1 MLNDGGTDSLN
12 VSVCI
17 KRVPDTEAHIRID
30 QTGTDI
36 DNAGIKYIISPYD
49 EFAIEAGL
57 RVKEK
62 MEGGEVSLLT
72 VGTNEAQETL
82 RNGLAMGADKATLL
96 RADSYMDGL
105 GTAKALAVELRDLDA
120 QLILFGVKAA
130 GSDQQQVGP
139 MVATLLDIPCVTE
152 ISSFEFGE
160 GVVTCQRQ
168 IEGGIEVVEVDL
180 PAVLTIT
187 KGEYEPRYASL
198 KGIMAAKRK
207 PLEEREADF
216 SQPGI
221 HIERL
226 NEPTTRGSGCIL
238 EDGPDAA
245 AELVRLLREEANAL

>member
-1 MLNDGGTDSLN
+1 MN

-30 QTGTDI
+30 QTGTYI
-36 DNAGIKYIISPYD
+36 DNGGIKYIISPYD

-62 MEGGEVSLLT
+62 MESGEVSLLT

-105 GTAKALAVELRDLDA
+105 GTAKALAVELKDSDA

-139 MVATLLDIPCVTE
+139 MVATLLGISCVTE
-152 ISSFEFGE
+152 VSSFEFGD
-160 GVVTCQRQ
+160 GVVTCHRE
-168 IEGGIEVVEVDL
+168 IEGGIEVGEADL

-226 NEPTTRGSGCIL
+226 SEPTTRGSGCIL
-238 EDGPDAA
+238 EDSPDAV

>member
-1 MLNDGGTDSLN
+1 MLSDGGTDSLK
-12 VSVCI
+12 VVVCI
-17 KRVPDTEAHIRID
+17 KRVPDTETHIRISE
-30 QTGTDI
+30 TGTDI
-36 DNAGIKYIISPYD
+36 DTRGVKYIISPYD

-57 RVKEK
+57 RVKEN

-72 VGTNEAQETL
+72 VGASEAQETL

-105 GTAKALAVELRDLDA
+105 GTAKALAVELKNSNA

-139 MVATLLDIPCVTE
+139 MVATLLDLPCVTGV
-152 ISSFEFGE
+152 SSFKFGDT
-160 GVVTCQRQ
+160 VVICRRE
-168 IEGGIEVVEVDL
+168 IDGRVEVVEADL

-207 PLEEREADF
+207 PLEEREATF
-216 SQPGI
+216 NQSGIRIEKLSQP
-221 HIERL
+221 
-226 NEPTTRGSGCIL
+226 PTRGAGRIL
-238 EDGPDAA
+238 EDGPDAVP
-245 AELVRLLREEANAL
+245 ELVRLLREEANAL

>member
-1 MLNDGGTDSLN
+1 MN

-105 GTAKALAVELRDLDA
+105 GTAKALAVELRDSDA

>member
-1 MLNDGGTDSLN
+1 MLNNGGTDSLN
-12 VSVCI
+12 VIVCI
-17 KRVPDTEAHIRID
+17 KRVPDTEAHIRINE
-30 QTGTDI
+30 TGTDI
-36 DNAGIKYIISPYD
+36 DNGGVKYIISPYD

-72 VGTNEAQETL
+72 VATSEAQETL

-105 GTAKALAVELRDLDA
+105 GTAKALAAELRDS
-120 QLILFGVKAA
+120 AA

-139 MVATLLDIPCVTE
+139 MVATLLGIPCVTE
-152 ISSFEFGE
+152 VSSFEFGE
-160 GVVTCQRQ
+160 GVVTCQRE
-168 IEGGIEVVEVDL
+168 IEGGIEVVEADL

-207 PLEEREADF
+207 PLEEREAEL
-216 SQPGI
+216 SQPGL

-226 NEPTTRGSGCIL
+226 SEPTTRESGSVL
-238 EDGPDAA
+238 EDSPDAV

>member
-1 MLNDGGTDSLN
+1 MLNNGGIDSLN
-12 VSVCI
+12 VIVCI
-17 KRVPDTEAHIRID
+17 KRVPDTEAHIRINE
-30 QTGTDI
+30 TGTDI
-36 DNAGIKYIISPYD
+36 DNGGVKYIISPYD

-72 VGTNEAQETL
+72 VATSEAQETL

-105 GTAKALAVELRDLDA
+105 GTAKALAAELRDSDA

-139 MVATLLDIPCVTE
+139 MVATLLGIPCVTE
-152 ISSFEFGE
+152 VSSFEFGE
-160 GVVTCQRQ
+160 GVVTCQRE
-168 IEGGIEVVEVDL
+168 IEGGIEVVEADL

-207 PLEEREADF
+207 PLEEREAEV
-216 SQPGI
+216 SQPGL

-226 NEPTTRGSGCIL
+226 SEPTTRESGCVL
-238 EDGPDAA
+238 EDSPDAV

>member
-96 RADSYMDGL
+96 RADSYIDGL
-105 GTAKALAVELRDLDA
+105 GTAKALAVELRDSDA

>member
-105 GTAKALAVELRDLDA
+105 GTAKALAVELRDSNA

-152 ISSFEFGE
+152 VSSFEFGE
-160 GVVTCQRQ
+160 GVVTCQRA

-216 SQPGI
+216 SQPDI

>member
-105 GTAKALAVELRDLDA
+105 GTAKALAVEIKDSDA

-139 MVATLLDIPCVTE
+139 MVATLLGISCVTE
-152 ISSFEFGE
+152 VSSFELGD
-160 GVVTCQRQ
+160 GVVTCHRE
-168 IEGGIEVVEVDL
+168 IEGGIEVVEADL

-216 SQPGI
+216 SQPDI

>member
-1 MLNDGGTDSLN
+1 MN

-36 DNAGIKYIISPYD
+36 DNGGIKYIISPYD

-105 GTAKALAVELRDLDA
+105 GTAKALAVEL
-120 QLILFGVKAA
+120 
-130 GSDQQQVGP
+130 
-139 MVATLLDIPCVTE
+139 
-152 ISSFEFGE
+152 
-160 GVVTCQRQ
+160 
-168 IEGGIEVVEVDL
+168 
-180 PAVLTIT
+180 
-187 KGEYEPRYASL
+187 
-198 KGIMAAKRK
+198 AKRK
-207 PLEEREADF
+207 ITVNCVAPGLIDTEMTDDLPLDEALKIVPMQRVGRVEEVAGTVRFLMSE
-216 SQPGI
+216 
-221 HIERL
+221 
-226 NEPTTRGSGCIL
+226 
-238 EDGPDAA
+238 DAA
-245 AELVRLLREEANAL
+245 YITRQVISVNGGMY

>member
-1 MLNDGGTDSLN
+1 MN

-36 DNAGIKYIISPYD
+36 DNGGIKYIISPYD

-62 MEGGEVSLLT
+62 MEVGEVSLLT

-105 GTAKALAVELRDLDA
+105 GTAKALAVELKDSDA

-139 MVATLLDIPCVTE
+139 MVATLLGISCVTE
-152 ISSFEFGE
+152 VSSFEFGD
-160 GVVTCQRQ
+160 GVVTCHRE
-168 IEGGIEVVEVDL
+168 IEGGIEVVEADL

-226 NEPTTRGSGCIL
+226 SEPTTRGSGCIL
-238 EDGPDAA
+238 EDSPDAV

>member
-1 MLNDGGTDSLN
+1 MN

-36 DNAGIKYIISPYD
+36 DNGGIKYIISPYD

-105 GTAKALAVELRDLDA
+105 GTAKALAVELRDSDA

>member
-1 MLNDGGTDSLN
+1 
-12 VSVCI
+12 
-17 KRVPDTEAHIRID
+17 
-30 QTGTDI
+30 
-36 DNAGIKYIISPYD
+36 
-49 EFAIEAGL
+49 
-57 RVKEK
+57 
-62 MEGGEVSLLT
+62 MEGGEVSLRT
-72 VGTNEAQETL
+72 VGTKEAQEPL

-105 GTAKALAVELRDLDA
+105 GTAKALAVELKDSDA

-139 MVATLLDIPCVTE
+139 MVATLLGISCVTE
-152 ISSFEFGE
+152 VSSFEFGD
-160 GVVTCQRQ
+160 GVVTCHRE
-168 IEGGIEVVEVDL
+168 IEGGIEVVEADL

-226 NEPTTRGSGCIL
+226 SEPTTRGSGCIL
-238 EDGPDAA
+238 EDSPDAV

>member
-105 GTAKALAVELRDLDA
+105 GTAKALAVELRDSDA

-139 MVATLLDIPCVTE
+139 MVATLLGISCVTE
-152 ISSFEFGE
+152 VSSFEFGD
-160 GVVTCQRQ
+160 GVVTCHRE
-168 IEGGIEVVEVDL
+168 IEGGIEVVEADL
-180 PAVLTIT
+180 PAVL
-187 KGEYEPRYASL
+187 SL
-198 KGIMAAKRK
+198 
-207 PLEEREADF
+207 
-216 SQPGI
+216 I
-221 HIERL
+221 HI
-226 NEPTTRGSGCIL
+226 
-238 EDGPDAA
+238 
-245 AELVRLLREEANAL
+245 

>member
-12 VSVCI
+12 VIICI
-17 KRVPDTEAHIRID
+17 KRVPDTETHIRVD

-36 DNAGIKYIISPYD
+36 DTGGVKYIISPYD

-57 RVKEK
+57 RVKEN

-72 VGTNEAQETL
+72 VGNSEAQETL
-82 RNGLAMGADKATLL
+82 RSGLAMGADKATLL

-105 GTAKALAVELRDLDA
+105 GIARALAVELKDSDA
-120 QLILFGVKAA
+120 RLILFGVKAA

-139 MVATLLDIPCVTE
+139 MVATLLGIPCVTE
-152 ISSFEFGE
+152 VSSFEFGE
-160 GVVTCQRQ
+160 GVVTCQRE
-168 IEGGIEVVEVDL
+168 IEGGIEVVEADL

-207 PLEEREADF
+207 PLEEREADV
-216 SQPGI
+216 SNPGI
-221 HIERL
+221 HIEQL
-226 NEPTTRGSGCIL
+226 SEPTTSGSGCIL
-238 EDGPDAA
+238 EDSPDAV

>member
-1 MLNDGGTDSLN
+1 
-12 VSVCI
+12 
-17 KRVPDTEAHIRID
+17 
-30 QTGTDI
+30 
-36 DNAGIKYIISPYD
+36 
-49 EFAIEAGL
+49 
-57 RVKEK
+57 

-105 GTAKALAVELRDLDA
+105 GTAKALAVELKDSDA

-139 MVATLLDIPCVTE
+139 MVATLLGISCVTE
-152 ISSFEFGE
+152 VSSFEFGD
-160 GVVTCQRQ
+160 GVVTCHRE
-168 IEGGIEVVEVDL
+168 IEGGIEVVEADL

-226 NEPTTRGSGCIL
+226 SEPTTRGSGCIL
-238 EDGPDAA
+238 EDSPDAV